1 MGWVWWITG
10 SKRKEDKIMQIA
22 SVGASSAVAGASGDG
37 TVQINS
43 STSSKSDDFMKL
55 LLAQLTH
62 QNPMEPLKDNE
73 MLSQY
78 AQLNSVQELQSI
90 HTVMNNVLQGSQVGY
105 AASLIGKVAK
115 INKSDGKQIEGV
127 VTGVTISSDQIMVQ
141 IGKDQAPLANVVQIK
156 GA

>member
-1 MGWVWWITG
+1 
-10 SKRKEDKIMQIA
+10 MQIA
-22 SVGASSAVAGASGDG
+22 SVGASSAVAGVTGDG

-73 MLSQY
+73 MLAQY

-115 INKSDGKQIEGV
+115 VNKADGKQIEGV